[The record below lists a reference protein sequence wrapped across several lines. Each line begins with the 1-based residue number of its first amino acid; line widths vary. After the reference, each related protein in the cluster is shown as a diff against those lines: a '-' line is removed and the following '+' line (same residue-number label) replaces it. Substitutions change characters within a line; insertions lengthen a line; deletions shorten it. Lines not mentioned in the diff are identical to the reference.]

1 MFTISDKSTDVCLVC
16 VWDGKIT
23 GEEYGV
29 VIDRVHEMTAEHEKI
44 TMVLVIEKM
53 GAYADF
59 DALKKDFQFGTQDYK
74 NIQRLAVVGGG
85 ALAKNAVKVFDIFT
99 RRVHERHFDEGKFE
113 EAFEWANEVNVLSSE
128 DDTSPSVPVVNPDD
142 E

>member
-1 MFTISDKSTDVCLVC
+1 MFTISEKSTDSCLVC
-16 VWDGKIT
+16 VWDGKVT
-23 GEEYGV
+23 GEEYGKI
-29 VIDRVHEMTAEHEKI
+29 IDRVHEMTATQDKI
-44 TMVLVIEKM
+44 SMVIVIEKM

-59 DALKKDFQFGTQDYK
+59 DALKKDFEFGTQDYK

-99 RRVHERHFDEGKFE
+99 RRVHEKHFEEDKFQ
-113 EAFEWANEVNVLSSE
+113 EAFEWANAVNEITSE
-128 DDTSPSVPVVNPDD
+128 DDTSPSVPVVKLDD